1 MCLFMKALLLSISH
15 HEMNTSEICAN
26 IPILNINDLFK
37 NCLLFGTAPGVHIYY
52 YHWRAY
58 YFLKLKK
65 KNQ

>member
-1 MCLFMKALLLSISH
+1 
-15 HEMNTSEICAN
+15 MNTSEICAN

-37 NCLLFGTAPGVHIYY
+37 NCLLFGPAPGFHIYY

-65 KNQ
+65 KKQKTQ